1 MESKKYLFSFLFG
14 VGLVAC
20 CLVFFLIGKGTGWQK
35 GYEAAMN
42 EPHKSD
48 TVEVIK
54 TIEIEKPIPVVQ
66 WKDREKLVYV
76 PVPVHDTTEVHDTL
90 ALPREYRQY
99 GDDRYEAV
107 VSGIDPVLERIKINQ
122 KTKYITNTVVEK
134 KRWSFSV
141 AAGVG
146 GVYDFGDRR
155 VHGGPGVLFG
165 GSYNF

>member
-1 MESKKYLFSFLFG
+1 MKQYLIAFLFG

-20 CLVFFLIGKGTGWQK
+20 CLVFFLIGKETGWQK

-42 EPHKSD
+42 EPHKAD
-48 TVEVIK
+48 TVEIIK
-54 TIEIEKPIPVVQ
+54 TIEIEKPVPVVQ

-90 ALPREYRQY
+90 AIPREYRQY

-122 KTKYITNTVVEK
+122 KTEYITNTVVEK

-141 AAGVG
+141 TAGVG

>member
-1 MESKKYLFSFLFG
+1 MKEYLLPFLVG
-14 VGLVAC
+14 VA
-20 CLVFFLIGKGTGWQK
+20 LIAIGIVTFVIGRER
-35 GYEAAMN
+35 GYGEGYSAAMN
-42 EPHKSD
+42 EPHKAD

-54 TIEIEKPIPVVQ
+54 TIEIEKPVPVVQ

-76 PVPVHDTTEVHDTL
+76 PVPVHDTTEVHDTI

-122 KTKYITNTVVEK
+122 KTEYITNTVVEK

-141 AAGVG
+141 TAGFG